1 MNIKISLIV
10 VSMILLVGTISAL
23 DAHLF
28 ANSTDD
34 VLLNLSNDG
43 HAYLTESF
51 HGGVVTFHPQHI
63 HGLLI

>member
-51 HGGVVTFHPQHI
+51 PWVGW
-63 HGLLI
+63 